1 MVGGLENPPRMR
13 TWMMVV
19 RYEKH
24 YVFSSYYDIFRVSK
38 HVPYARQCWLG
49 PTNHVHV
56 FLSYG
61 SVDGRLCWLDS
72 LLSSHK
78 NNTNPNKY
86 YYLLSKYLYL
96 CVRMGFLCWMFQL
109 L

>member
-13 TWMMVV
+13 TWMVV
-19 RYEKH
+19 RYGKH
-24 YVFSSYYDIFRVSK
+24 DVFSSHYDMFRVSK

-49 PTNHVHV
+49 PTNHVRV

-61 SVDGRLCWLDS
+61 FVVGRLCWLDS
-72 LLSSHK
+72 SLSSHK

-96 CVRMGFLCWMFQL
+96 CV
-109 L
+109 